1 MLIFRRGSRWPAPA
15 SGPAFGWPP
24 SGLGRRVLAVNRPA
38 GYLTR
43 GFDARPG
50 FGTMATSHH
59 VVGDVRRAWCE
70 GGRTLCRADLP
81 GTPIPGL
88 IELGV
93 ETRSEEPGAAGRHV
107 TRSSG
112 IVRPARTSTQTIVPS
127 RIGPIS
133 TTITSPGPSGV
144 AVGVGLRPLAP
155 RRPRT
160 GPAAPGG
167 TGGGPDA
174 RAADS
179 PPKQRPGA
187 PVGEAHQDR
196 VERPGLQADLRLQSR
211 SHSARRWAARPRPG
225 STRRSA
231 ARAGVDGI
239 LHNST

>member
-1 MLIFRRGSRWPAPA
+1 MCIRDRSAGARVAANEDVSSGPATEGLVLIFRRGSRWPAPA

-43 GFDARPG
+43 GFDARRG

-160 GPAAPGG
+160 GPTAPGG

-174 RAADS
+174 RAANS
-179 PPKQRPGA
+179 PPKQRPGGPGRRGA
-187 PVGEAHQDR
+187 SGSGRATWTSG
-196 VERPGLQADLRLQSR
+196 RPPPPKS
-211 SHSARRWAARPRPG
+211 
-225 STRRSA
+225 
-231 ARAGVDGI
+231 
-239 LHNST
+239 